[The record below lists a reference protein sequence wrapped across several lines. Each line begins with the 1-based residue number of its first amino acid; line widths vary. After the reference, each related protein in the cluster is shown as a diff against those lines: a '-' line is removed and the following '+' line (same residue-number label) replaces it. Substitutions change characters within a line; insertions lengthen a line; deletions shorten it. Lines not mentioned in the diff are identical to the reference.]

1 VRASGNGVKWQCID
15 EENNKDTGIG
25 RDPNKVVLAN
35 YAFPERERETFF
47 DSKNLCKA
55 GRWT

>member
-1 VRASGNGVKWQCID
+1 VRASGNDVKWRCIG

-47 DSKNLCKA
+47 E
-55 GRWT
+55 